1 MDAVLREYRAIATE
15 PGAVVPLVW
24 CCSAYCFCSLSNSI
38 TKISRLFGETTS

>member
-24 CCSAYCFCSLSNSI
+24 WCCAYCFRSSSNSI